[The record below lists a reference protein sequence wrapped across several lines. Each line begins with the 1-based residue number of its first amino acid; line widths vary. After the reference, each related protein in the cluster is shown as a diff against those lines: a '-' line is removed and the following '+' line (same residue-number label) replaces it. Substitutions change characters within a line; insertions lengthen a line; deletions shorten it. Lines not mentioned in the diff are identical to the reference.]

1 MTSNCRCWPVD
12 PLGELAS
19 PDAEPSDGSVGE
31 VLVSAGRLATLESLV
46 APVQP
51 ERTGMEKE
59 INSTL
64 ATAVLHFDG
73 ATVPHP

>member
-12 PLGELAS
+12 PLDGLAS
-19 PDAEPSDGSVGE
+19 PDAEPSDGSGE
-31 VLVSAGRLATLESLV
+31 EVFVSAGRLATLESLV

-51 ERTGMEKE
+51 ERIGTERE
-59 INSTL
+59 TNSMPTP
-64 ATAVLHFDG
+64 AVLYFDG